1 MISSIS
7 LRRVL
12 PDAFA
17 GMEREPSVAASQVWL
32 RNLTFERGHGYLV
45 EASSGAGKSSL
56 CGYLYGDRRDYSGE
70 ILFDGRDVRSFSID
84 DWCRVR
90 REEIAFLPQ
99 EMRLFPE
106 LTAMENIII
115 KNRLTRY
122 RDDAAIRLMLDRLG
136 VGDKADVPVAC
147 MSVGQQQRVALVRA
161 LCQPFSFLLLDEPVS
176 HLDDAN
182 NAITARLVADEVARQ
197 GASVIA
203 TSVGNRISLPGLSP
217 LRL

>member
-17 GMEREPSVAASQVWL
+17 GMEREPSVAASRVWL
-32 RNLTFERGHGYLV
+32 RDLTFERGHGYLV

-136 VGDKADVPVAC
+136 VGDKADVPVAR

-182 NAITARLVADEVARQ
+182 NAIAARLVADEIARQ

>member
-1 MISSIS
+1 MISSIT

-17 GMEREPSVAASQVWL
+17 GMEREPTVAASQVWL

-136 VGDKADVPVAC
+136 VGDKADVPVAR

-182 NAITARLVADEVARQ
+182 NAIAAGLVADEVARQ